1 MGRPTKLKATLI
13 IFYSWNINVLE
24 EQSLLSVQHSL
35 MDIYS
40 HRHAGD
46 SCMFVVQ
53 EINTIALRDIEEIEP
68 RTI

>member
-1 MGRPTKLKATLI
+1 M
-13 IFYSWNINVLE
+13 LE

-35 MDIYS
+35 MDINS